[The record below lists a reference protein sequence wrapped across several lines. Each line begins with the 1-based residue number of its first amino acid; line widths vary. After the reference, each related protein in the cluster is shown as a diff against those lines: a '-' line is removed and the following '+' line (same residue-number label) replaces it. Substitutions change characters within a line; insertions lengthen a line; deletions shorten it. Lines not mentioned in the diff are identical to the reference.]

1 MRLPARRRD
10 PGVILPLL
18 AAVAVAA
25 AMAAAAG
32 GAPAAHAQSV
42 EEPTV
47 AIGALMDEADEGFSD
62 ANRTAVLRY
71 AVDRFNERGAGF
83 NLTLAVTNITRG
95 SEPAGLAEA
104 YGGGRGPLFYI
115 GPTTS
120 DGIVNIQENATSKAI
135 LDNIV
140 LVSPSS
146 DAPQLAI
153 ANDTIFRLAVSAAR
167 QGDIL
172 LGEMRSAGIDSFVTI
187 ALDDAWGRGI
197 AGSAS
202 RTAAGMG
209 IENAALIPFGSND
222 TSAYWRGIVAQAEA
236 AVQGGS
242 GNTGVLFVGYDDG
255 YQSMAAAAN
264 DSSVLRQSTTW
275 FSTDAALD
283 AFRPAPPAA
292 VRDFSAAV
300 RLTILEENVTENDL
314 TREIDSLLGGNAT
327 FYEYSTYDS
336 VFVLGNA
343 IAAAGGPRASAQSV
357 AAAMDGAAMNY
368 TGGALGG
375 GILLDRNGDLRTPDR
390 FTVWKVGA
398 DGALEGGGTA
408 GTAVNRVGSLL
419 ALGYQDWPDDLTLA
433 ALRLAAADYN
443 AAERGSLVKL
453 VSYNITGRDVADAL
467 RGAHDGGGGPSAYI
481 GPSLSSS
488 LKNITGYADA
498 NGIILFSTGSE
509 AESLAIAG
517 DNTFRLAVSTDR
529 QASFM
534 GRTMAERGAESV
546 VTIVRNDEWGRSLNG
561 TLADTLASRGIG
573 IAGTVPFEAG
583 GNADWARVVADA
595 SSAISAAAPGE
606 NAVFVAFVGV
616 INDLDGLA
624 AAAAASDARGA
635 LTGAEWFVTTS
646 TVSSVGFPEIQNTAT
661 RDFAASVRNMTA
673 IDNDVVRNNELPGH
687 LSAADGACGAYG
699 DAVAGNYLRAYLE
712 CNVPSTW
719 FYEFAAYDALF
730 ILGDAMGSSIASGLE
745 GNATAL
751 KRAIPEAAD
760 AYEGILG
767 DIALNSYGDLRTPD
781 RFGVWFVRDGNWT
794 DTGVKKFT
802 PVVDIGAL
810 VVLESDAF
818 DDSARLAAMRL
829 AVGDF
834 NRANEAGGPV
844 YLNLVPL
851 NVSLSPG
858 AATAT
863 SPSAL
868 DAITAAAAGGTMYYV
883 GPSTSGNSGRVLG
896 FANDNDLTLIS
907 PSSTAPSLAGRGD
920 ALFRLVPNDSQ
931 QGVVLANIIHNQQG
945 AILAGL
951 INQSGHER
959 VITVVRDDT
968 WGQGLNAST
977 AARLGLHGIGVT
989 TIVHPES
996 DARWSEVA
1004 ARINSTIAGLR
1015 AAEQDGPIAVLMI
1028 GFPGDFLSLAAQ
1040 SGRYPAM
1047 SSVPWYGTDGI
1058 AGTRQVVENATA
1070 RSFAGAVN
1078 LTATKF
1084 DVDAG
1089 ERTAAIDAAL
1099 EAAGMRTRTVY
1110 EYSAYDSVFVMGRAV
1125 EAALSAKGASYGP
1138 LDVRSSVRAAAAD
1151 YTGALGDVELNAAG
1165 DLRTPNSYA
1174 AWTVEG
1180 GAWSKARTYPSTPV
1194 FDVGALLMLDN
1205 NPSYTDD
1212 REKTAMDAAVDD
1224 FNTEHELI
1232 GDFYIDLAVQR
1243 ITISPD
1249 YALSPDPDALAG
1261 LRLAHGAGTSL
1272 FVGPSTSGNT
1282 ARILGYANDNDIVL
1296 ISHSSTAPSLAL
1308 PGDSLFRMVPTD
1320 TRQGVVLAD
1329 LVHSGGGTTDLVMA
1343 VRGDDW
1349 GDGIHNATAD
1359 ELAGTGVSIT
1369 RIGFGEA
1376 EGDWPAVAG
1385 RLAGAVDAAAAS
1397 AASRENGAAGVLFV
1411 GFAGDLVGIAGA
1423 IPAASP
1429 LRAVPWYGP
1438 DGIGND
1444 EDVASDPAS
1453 LALARDVNLT
1463 TVVFTVPRND
1473 VNARLDPSAVYGP
1486 SAYDA
1491 VYLMGSAIKAAYDGS
1506 GSVPPASAVR
1516 SAIPAAASAY
1526 SGALGNLT
1534 LDANGDLDSPAAY
1547 GIYRIAESG
1556 AWERVR
1562 VHSGEAGQP
1571 RLDCSAAGITC
1582 IAIGEMFTAGASAV
1596 GGINDAIH
1604 AAYALAAEDYNREQ
1618 ASAGSPLRVQLQRVD
1633 VPFTS
1638 PVDGVRAAY
1647 AGGSG
1652 PVAYLGPIATATAAS
1667 LLPFA
1672 DANGLVMVSPAA
1684 TSASIAAPDGL
1695 FRLSLNDRYDADL
1708 ITIAADQEGVT
1719 TVLPVVINATYGKG
1733 YAEEVGIEAA
1743 ALGIEYLEPVYI
1755 PLSLEPADMSQTTAE
1770 INGRVAALGAAG
1782 TDPSTVG
1789 LVVVSLE
1796 RDLHSIARHAAG
1808 YPMLAS
1814 VKWFEHTALF
1824 PPAPIEDPGLL
1835 RLAQAAQLYSL
1846 SWDIDKTERLERVRD
1861 ALAERGGSPPTDY
1874 SYAAYD
1880 AVHMLAAAIGMS
1892 MAADGSYTGAG
1903 AAARMH
1909 AAAEA
1914 LDGLLGS
1921 DLRLDENGDRILPN
1935 RAAIWR
1941 AAADG
1946 TWIDTGDSASLGPVC
1961 SLALGSSEIAF
1972 GDVSAGELTASRT
1985 QMLKNVGTLE
1995 FGNLTIAATPW
2006 TSATTSEVA
2015 MPAGATQVMVDGG
2028 GEWMPLDGEGVTVAS
2043 PAPQSEAKFRLD
2055 VPEDVPEGSSGAV
2068 SQGVVYDVSCT
2079 DPAS

>member
-1 MRLPARRRD
+1 MRLPAHGRV
-10 PGVILPLL
+10 PAAILPLL
-18 AAVAVAA
+18 AAAAVAA
-25 AMAAAAG
+25 AAAAAAG
-32 GAPAAHAQSV
+32 GGHAAYAQSA

-47 AIGALMDEADEGFSD
+47 AIGALMSEADDGFSD
-62 ANRTAVLRY
+62 ANRTKVLRY
-71 AVDRFNERGAGF
+71 AVDRFNERSDGF
-83 NLTLAVTNITRG
+83 DLALTVTNITRG
-95 SEPAGLAEA
+95 GEPAGLAGA
-104 YGGGRGPLFYI
+104 YGGGGPLFYI

-120 DGIVNIQENATSKAI
+120 DGIVNIRGNATSRAI

-153 ANDTIFRLAVSAAR
+153 ANDTIFRLAVNAAR

-172 LGEMRSAGIDSFVTI
+172 LGEMRSSGIDSFITI
-187 ALDDAWGRGI
+187 ALGDAWGRGI
-197 AGSAS
+197 ADSAN

-209 IENAALIPFGSND
+209 IENTALIPFGSND
-222 TSAYWRGIVAQAEA
+222 TSAYWRGIVERAEE
-236 AVQGGS
+236 AVQGGGS
-242 GNTGVLFVGYDDG
+242 TGVLFVGYDDG
-255 YQSMAAAAN
+255 YQLMAAAAN

-275 FSTDAALD
+275 FSTDAALE
-283 AFRPAPPAA
+283 ALRPDPPAA

-300 RLTILEENVTENDL
+300 GLTILEEDVAENDL
-314 TREIDSLLGGNAT
+314 TREIDSFLGGRAT

-336 VFVLGNA
+336 VFVLGSA
-343 IAAAGGPRASAQSV
+343 IAAAGGPGASVQSV
-357 AAAMDGAAMNY
+357 AAAIDGAAMNY
-368 TGGALGG
+368 TGGALGD

-398 DGALEGGGTA
+398 GGMLERGGTA
-408 GTAVNRVGSLL
+408 GTAVAQIGSLL

-467 RGAHDGGGGPSAYI
+467 RGAHDGGNGPSAYI

-488 LKNITGYADA
+488 LRNITAYADS

-534 GRTMAERGAESV
+534 GRTMAERGAGSV
-546 VTIVRNDEWGRSLNG
+546 VTIVRDDEWGRSLNG

-583 GNADWARVVADA
+583 GSADWARVVADA
-595 SSAISAAAPGE
+595 SSAIGAAAPGDS
-606 NAVFVAFVGV
+606 AVFVAFIGV
-616 INDLDGLA
+616 INDLGGLA
-624 AAAAASDARGA
+624 AAASAAAPDARGA
-635 LTGAEWFVTTS
+635 LTGVEWFVTTS
-646 TVSSVGFPEIQNTAT
+646 TVSSVGFPAIQDAAT

-673 IDNDVVRNNELPGH
+673 IDNDVVRNNDLPGH
-687 LSAADGACGAYG
+687 LSAARGACGAYG

-712 CNVPSTW
+712 CNVPNTW

-730 ILGDAMGSSIASGLE
+730 ILGDAMGSAAAAGLE
-745 GNATAL
+745 NNATAL
-751 KRAIPEAAD
+751 KGAIPEAAD
-760 AYEGILG
+760 AYEGVLG

-794 DTGVKKFT
+794 DTGVRKFT

-810 VVLESDAF
+810 AVLESDAF

-834 NRANEAGGPV
+834 NRANEAGGAV

-868 DAITAAAAGGTMYYV
+868 DAVTAAAAGGTRYYV

-959 VITVVRDDT
+959 VVTVVRDDT

-977 AARLGLHGIGVT
+977 AARLGLHGIDVT

-1004 ARINSTIAGLR
+1004 ARINSTIFGLR
-1015 AAEQDGPIAVLMI
+1015 AAQPGDPIAVLMI

-1040 SGRYPAM
+1040 SARYPAM
-1047 SSVPWYGTDGI
+1047 ASVPWYGTDGI

-1070 RSFAGAVN
+1070 RSFADAVN

-1089 ERTAAIDAAL
+1089 EKTAAIDAAL
-1099 EAAGMRTRTVY
+1099 EAAGVRTRTVY

-1125 EAALSAKGASYGP
+1125 EAALSAKGGSYGP

-1174 AWTVEG
+1174 AWTVED

-1194 FDVGALLMLDN
+1194 FDIGALLMLDN

-1249 YALSPDPDALAG
+1249 YTLSPDPDALAG

-1296 ISHSSTAPSLAL
+1296 ISHSSTAPSLAV

-1320 TRQGVVLAD
+1320 TRQGIVLAD
-1329 LVHSGGGTTDLVMA
+1329 LVHTDGGITDLVMA

-1349 GDGIHNATAD
+1349 GDGIHNATAE
-1359 ELAGTGVSIT
+1359 ELAGTGVSIA

-1397 AASRENGAAGVLFV
+1397 AASRENGAAAVLFV

-1453 LALARDVNLT
+1453 LALARQVNLT

-1491 VYLMGSAIKAAYDGS
+1491 VYLMGSAVKAAYDGS
-1506 GSVPPASAVR
+1506 GSVPPAPAVR
-1516 SAIPAAASAY
+1516 SAIPAAAAAY

-1547 GIYRIAESG
+1547 GIYRIGESG

-1571 RLDCSAAGITC
+1571 RLDCAAGAGITC
-1582 IAIGEMFTAGASAV
+1582 IAIGELFTADASAV
-1596 GGINDAIH
+1596 GTINDAIH

-1618 ASAGSPLRVQLQRVD
+1618 SSAGSPLRVQLQRVD
-1633 VPFTS
+1633 APFAS
-1638 PVDGVRAAY
+1638 PVDGVREAY

-1652 PVAYLGPIATATAAS
+1652 PVAYLGPIAALTAAS

-1695 FRLSLNDRYDADL
+1695 FRLSLSDRYDADL
-1708 ITIAADQEGVT
+1708 ITIAAGREGVKA
-1719 TVLPVVINATYGKG
+1719 VLPVVINATYGKS
-1733 YAEEVGIEAA
+1733 YAEEIGIEAA

-1755 PLSLEPADMSQTTAE
+1755 PISLEPADMSPTVAE
-1770 INGRVAALGAAG
+1770 INGRLAALGSAG
-1782 TDPSTVG
+1782 TDMSTVG

-1796 RDLHSIARHAAG
+1796 RDLRSIARHAAD
-1808 YPMLAS
+1808 YPLLAS
-1814 VKWFEHTALF
+1814 VKWFEHTALS
-1824 PPAPIEDPGLL
+1824 PPAPIEDPDLL

-1846 SWDIDKTERLERVRD
+1846 SWDIDRTERLERVRA
-1861 ALAERGGSPPTDY
+1861 ALAERVGYEPSEY

-1909 AAAEA
+1909 AAAEG
-1914 LDGLLGS
+1914 LDGLLGG

-1935 RAAIWR
+1935 RAAIWL

-1946 TWIDTGDSASLGPVC
+1946 TWIDTGDTASLDPVC
-1961 SLALGSSEIAF
+1961 SIALGSSEIAF
-1972 GDVSAGELTASRT
+1972 GDVSAGERTAGRT
-1985 QMLKNVGTLE
+1985 QMLKNVGTMQ
-1995 FGNLTIAATPW
+1995 FGAMTITATPW
-2006 TSATTSEVA
+2006 TSAATGEAV
-2015 MPAGATQVMVDGG
+2015 MPAGATQVMAGG
-2028 GEWMPLDGEGVTVAS
+2028 SGAWLPLGGDGVTVAS
-2043 PAPQSEAKFRLD
+2043 PAPQSEAEFRLD
-2055 VPEDVPEGSSGAV
+2055 VPADVPRGGSGAV
-2068 SQGVVYDVSCT
+2068 SQNVSYTVSC
-2079 DPAS
+2079 P